1 MMKCSNVSS
10 WRNHDVNYFV
20 LQWASI
26 RLWTTTTMNPRHWLQ
41 RMCSI
46 NTMRSSPL
54 LVRLASVCKYPGHP
68 VTEII
73 LCNIFHTVYVQSGM
87 TPASK
92 VAISEDPGTQLENP
106 MLHGTHINAK
116 SGICSE
122 GKKHTRAKTK
132 KKQQKSEHSM
142 VVIRTLQC
150 LGLVIQLLVKVISPK
165 LLIVMLNTPS
175 LIVVTSLLQVLFVL
189 NVSYTSNPNQHNLLI
204 KLWH

>member
-1 MMKCSNVSS
+1 
-10 WRNHDVNYFV
+10 
-20 LQWASI
+20 
-26 RLWTTTTMNPRHWLQ
+26 
-41 RMCSI
+41 
-46 NTMRSSPL
+46 MRSSPL

-92 VAISEDPGTQLENP
+92 VAISEDPGTQLEKP

-116 SGICSE
+116 SGISSE
-122 GKKHTRAKTK
+122 GKKHTWP
-132 KKQQKSEHSM
+132 KQKQTQKSENSM
-142 VVIRTLQC
+142 PVIRTLPC
-150 LGLVIQLLVKVISPK
+150 LGFVIQLVVKVISPK
-165 LLIVMLNTPS
+165 LVIVMLNTPS
-175 LIVVTSLLQVLFVL
+175 LIVVTSLLQLFVL

>member
-1 MMKCSNVSS
+1 MHNSCCRNVEWGNQRTAVWVEKKKLFQYLYMMKCSNVSS

-41 RMCSI
+41 RMRSI

-106 MLHGTHINAK
+106 MLDGTHINAK
-116 SGICSE
+116 SGISSE
-122 GKKHTRAKTK
+122 GKKHTRPKQNKPKKVKTVC
-132 KKQQKSEHSM
+132 QWFAPYH
-142 VVIRTLQC
+142 V
-150 LGLVIQLLVKVISPK
+150 LGLWYSWL
-165 LLIVMLNTPS
+165 
-175 LIVVTSLLQVLFVL
+175 
-189 NVSYTSNPNQHNLLI
+189 
-204 KLWH
+204 